1 MKKMFSLIGTL
12 FLGSAAFAQV
22 SKTDSAN
29 KTISRKVL
37 VEDVKDLPADAKS
50 SGIKAGAIQ
59 KGREKISVA
68 EKQHYTIKMSN
79 ASNKAAADSAAQQ
92 KSSDLHIKMP
102 SQKN

>member
-1 MKKMFSLIGTL
+1 MKKMLSLIGTL

-37 VEDVKDLPADAKS
+37 IEDVKDLPADAKS
-50 SGIKAGAIQ
+50 SEIKGTVTQ
-59 KGREKISVA
+59 KGREKISST

-79 ASNKAAADSAAQQ
+79 TGNKAAADSAAQQ
-92 KSSDLHIKMP
+92 KSSDYHIKMP

>member
-1 MKKMFSLIGTL
+1 MLSLIGTL

-37 VEDVKDLPADAKS
+37 IEDVKDLPADAKS
-50 SGIKAGAIQ
+50 NELKGGVTQ
-59 KGREKISVA
+59 KGREKISIA

-79 ASNKAAADSAAQQ
+79 AANKAAADSAAKQ
-92 KSSDLHIKMP
+92 KSSDYHIKMP